1 MEAHVPAPV
10 YRDCE
15 VVRGAVAEELFAK
28 GLCLPS
34 GTAMSEADQMRVVEV
49 IVRLARSQSSEVRR
63 RGHAD

>member
-1 MEAHVPAPV
+1 MHLQPV

-15 VVRGAVAEELFAK
+15 VVGGAVAKELFAK

-34 GTAMSEADQMRVVEV
+34 GTAMSAADQMRVVEV